1 MVRSVRIGNAQ
12 AFWGDRSIAAAE
24 MLAREPELDFL
35 TLDYLAEVSMSILA
49 TQRQRD
55 PQAGF
60 AKDFVDVVRSLV
72 PYWAAGGKCRVIA
85 NAGGLNPSGC
95 ARACREVI
103 ENTGCRS
110 LCIGIVSGDD
120 VLENLRAAGRHSS
133 ADSFVNLDNRDSLG
147 TVADRLVTA
156 NAYLGAAP
164 IAQALAQHAD
174 IVITGRVAD
183 PSMVVA
189 ACVHHF
195 GWNADVLDR
204 LAGATVAGHL
214 IECGTQVTGGI
225 STDWMEVPDPTHLGF
240 PIVEVY
246 EDGHCIVTKPANT
259 GGRVTPWTVKEQLVY
274 EIGDPE
280 NYLSPDVTVSFREL
294 NVEQIGPDQVRV
306 RGAIGKPPPSQY
318 KVSATFRDGFRV
330 AGMLTIVGR
339 GARAKTQRAGEIV
352 INRLRDADVP
362 IRNSLIECL
371 GSGACVEAF
380 TGKSP
385 VIDATSFNEVVLRVA
400 VEVDTQQDAERFA
413 RELIPLVTAGA
424 QGTTGYAEG
433 RPRIHPVIRYWP
445 CLISRDSV
453 QPIVE
458 SLLTKPTQSTPDTK
472 SLWPQADALMTSASR
487 PPEHGTFN
495 ASGIPEHAAFD
506 ISDAAHLYDIAI
518 ARSGDKGTGANIGV
532 IARNDAAWKF
542 LQDWLTAERIAE
554 FFCQRDIE
562 SVERFELANL
572 HALNFVICGILRQGL
587 RTDAQGKTLG
597 QIVLEMP
604 LPNSASVSDVS
615 NDGDDHH
622 GEVDS

>member
-103 ENTGCRS
+103 ENAGCRS

-147 TVADRLVTA
+147 TAADRLVTA

-164 IAQALAQHAD
+164 IAQALAQQAD
-174 IVITGRVAD
+174 VVITGRVAD

-195 GWNADVLDR
+195 GWNDDDLDC

-246 EDGHCIVTKPANT
+246 EDGHCVVTKTANT

-274 EIGDPE
+274 EIGDSE

-318 KVSATFRDGFRV
+318 KVSATFRDGFRS

-339 GARAKTQRAGEIV
+339 GARAKAQRAGEIV
-352 INRLRDADVP
+352 INRLRDADVA

-385 VIDATSFNEVVLRVA
+385 VIDATSFDEVVLRVA

-413 RELIPLVTAGA
+413 RELIPLVTSGA

-458 SLLTKPTQSTPDTK
+458 SLLTKPTQNTPDTK
-472 SLWPQADALMTSASR
+472 SIWPQADAMTTSASR
-487 PPEHGTFN
+487 PPEHGTFD

-506 ISDAAHLYDIAI
+506 ISDATHLYDIAI

-572 HALNFVICGILRQGL
+572 HALNFVIRGILRQGL

>member
-103 ENTGCRS
+103 ENAGCRS
-110 LCIGIVSGDD
+110 LRIGIVSGDD

-164 IAQALAQHAD
+164 IAHALTQQAD
-174 IVITGRVAD
+174 VVITGRVAD

-195 GWNADVLDR
+195 GWNDDDLDC

-246 EDGHCIVTKPANT
+246 EDGHCIVTKTANT

-318 KVSATFRDGFRV
+318 KVSATFRDGFRA

-352 INRLRDADVP
+352 LNRLRDADVP

-385 VIDATSFNEVVLRVA
+385 VIDATSFDEVVLRVA

-433 RPRIHPVIRYWP
+433 RPRIRPVIRYWP

-472 SLWPQADALMTSASR
+472 SIWPQADAMTTTASR

-572 HALNFVICGILRQGL
+572 QALNFVIRGILRQGL